1 MRPRIFT
8 YLPLLLLLAA
18 PLHAGPASSLRW
30 REWDEG
36 LKEARDRKVP
46 VLVDVYTDWCG
57 WCKRM
62 DRDVYSQ
69 PEVRDY
75 LNRKFVTVRLNA
87 EAGDA
92 AHYQDE
98 DYTARSLAS
107 HFGITGYPTTIF
119 LRASG
124 DHLINAPGYIPAD
137 RFLSVLRYIGDGYMD
152 RGVTWEQFKQQG
164 GKK

>member
-1 MRPRIFT
+1 MRARIAWW
-8 YLPLLLLLAA
+8 LPLFLMVAMAASAA
-18 PLHAGPASSLRW
+18 PAPVRW
-30 REWDEG
+30 RDWDSG
-36 LKEARDRKVP
+36 LKEARDKKLP

-75 LNRKFVTVRLNA
+75 LSRKFVTVKLDA
-87 EAGDA
+87 EATDPA
-92 AHYQDE
+92 RYEDQ
-98 DYTARSLAS
+98 DYTGRTLAS

-137 RFLSVLRYIGDGYMD
+137 RFLAVLRYIGDGYMD
-152 RGVTWEQFKQQG
+152 RGVTWEQYKSQG
-164 GKK
+164 TKK

>member
-1 MRPRIFT
+1 MRARIAWW
-8 YLPLLLLLAA
+8 LPLFLMVATAA
-18 PLHAGPASSLRW
+18 HAGPAPVRW
-30 REWDEG
+30 RDWDSG
-36 LKEARDRKVP
+36 LKEAHEKNLP

-75 LNRKFVTVRLNA
+75 LSRKFVTVKLDA
-87 EAGDA
+87 EASDPA
-92 AHYQDE
+92 RYEDQ
-98 DYTARSLAS
+98 DYTARTLAS

-137 RFLSVLRYIGDGYMD
+137 RFLAVLRYIGDGYMD
-152 RGVTWEQFKQQG
+152 RGVTWDQFKNQG
-164 GKK
+164 TKK